1 MKKRTD
7 LPRFLFHQGTNTHAY
22 EYLGC
27 HVKRAASYSTYTFR
41 VWAPGATSVF
51 VVGDFFGWEEGR
63 PMSRIPESGIWELSF
78 RTARDLA
85 GSRYKYRIE
94 SQSRVSLKGDPYAT
108 MSEGG
113 ARGASVI
120 LPPSDFVWED
130 EAWLRHRK
138 SAVSPNEGHYL
149 PSPMNIYEVHLGS
162 FRRHPDGSYYTYR
175 EAADAIA
182 SYAKEMGYTH
192 VELLPI
198 MEHPFDGSWGYQV
211 CGFFAPTSRF
221 GTPDDFRYFVN
232 RMHTAGL
239 GVILDWVPAHFPKD
253 EWGLYEF
260 DGGPLYEYQG
270 RDRQESRSWG
280 TRFFDVGRE
289 EVQSFLVSSALYWLR
304 EFHADG
310 LRVDA
315 VASMLYLDFDKLPGE
330 WNPNPDGSNYCK
342 EAIAF
347 FRKLNSFI
355 LNEIP
360 DALMIAE
367 ESTDWPGVTRP
378 VSGSETALGFSL
390 KWNMGFANDLYRYLG
405 TDPVF
410 RSHHHT
416 ALNFPIL
423 YAFRENYILPVSHD
437 EVVHGKLTLLDKC
450 YGTGED
456 KFLQMRAA
464 LLLLMTYPG
473 KKMLFMGTEY
483 APYREWDYE
492 NELEWFMTD
501 YPLHAAMREYVAA
514 LNRFYLEQNA
524 LWELDFEEEGFRWI
538 LADDAQR
545 NLVAYRRI
553 GISGDEVVVAVS
565 FSGGP
570 NYGVELP
577 VEEGEWEVVFA
588 TGEAAP
594 EMRQASR
601 NGKTVLI
608 LDLPRFGG
616 AVMKRRRDTV
626 TVG

>member
-1 MKKRTD
+1 
-7 LPRFLFHQGTNTHAY
+7 
-22 EYLGC
+22 
-27 HVKRAASYSTYTFR
+27 
-41 VWAPGATSVF
+41 
-51 VVGDFFGWEEGR
+51 
-63 PMSRIPESGIWELSF
+63 
-78 RTARDLA
+78 
-85 GSRYKYRIE
+85 
-94 SQSRVSLKGDPYAT
+94 
-108 MSEGG
+108 
-113 ARGASVI
+113 
-120 LPPSDFVWED
+120 
-130 EAWLRHRK
+130 
-138 SAVSPNEGHYL
+138 
-149 PSPMNIYEVHLGS
+149 
-162 FRRHPDGSYYTYR
+162 
-175 EAADAIA
+175 
-182 SYAKEMGYTH
+182 
-192 VELLPI
+192 
-198 MEHPFDGSWGYQV
+198 
-211 CGFFAPTSRF
+211 
-221 GTPDDFRYFVN
+221 
-232 RMHTAGL
+232 MHTAGL

-260 DGGPLYEYQG
+260 DGSPLYEYQG

-347 FRKLNSFI
+347 FRKLNGFV
-355 LNEIP
+355 LEEIP

-410 RSHHHT
+410 RRYHHT

-450 YGTGED
+450 HGTGED

-483 APYREWDYE
+483 APYREWDHE
-492 NELEWFMTD
+492 SELEWFMTD

-514 LNRFYLEQNA
+514 LNRFYLEESP
-524 LWELDFEEEGFRWI
+524 LWELDFEEEGFSWI
-538 LADDAQR
+538 LADEAER
-545 NLVAYRRI
+545 NLVAYRRRDI
-553 GISGDEVVVAVS
+553 AGEELLVAIS

-570 NYGVELP
+570 NPGVSLP
-577 VEEGEWEVVFA
+577 VEDGEWDVVFT
-588 TGEAAP
+588 TGAEAP
-594 EMRQASR
+594 
-601 NGKTVLI
+601 VLRREVQKEGAVLL

-616 AVMKRRRDTV
+616 AVLKKRRDTL